1 MHYRGT
7 SFRCE
12 TVAPNGTT
20 KTIFSMPN
28 YNMDWQGI
36 YWFAEPLAVPRGTK
50 IIGTGIYDNSA
61 MNELNP
67 DPSKEVTYSTQTSGE
82 MFHGWLIYSQRTE
95 RNAAEFDKLFHESQS
110 AVESASVTDQ

>member
-1 MHYRGT
+1 
-7 SFRCE
+7 
-12 TVAPNGTT
+12 
-20 KTIFSMPN
+20 MPN

-36 YWFAEPLAVPRGTK
+36 YWFAEPFAVPKGTE
-50 IIGTGIYDNSA
+50 IIGTGIYDNSP

-95 RNAAEFDKLFHESQS
+95 RNAAEFDKVFRKSQS
-110 AVESASVTDQ
+110 AFDSSAKSER